1 LQNWYFW
8 AMDKIKFPDDYKYSD
23 DPEKDKE
30 IRNATT
36 LIRLITR
43 IIFIWFIK
51 EKGLIPEELF
61 SKELLKNIVKDFL
74 KGKQASNFYNA
85 ILQNLFFATLNQ
97 KMNERKFADD
107 KGFPANIKEYGIKNL
122 YRYADKFLIDKDK
135 VLELFKDIPFLNGG
149 LFDCLDFEDE
159 TGKVIY
165 IDGFS
170 RNENKS
176 AKIPDY
182 LFFQE
187 HEESIDL
194 SNYGLGKGK
203 PVRGLI
209 EILNSY
215 NFTIDENTPI
225 DQEIALDPELLGKV
239 FENLLASYNP
249 ETATTARKATGS
261 YYTPREIVD
270 YMVEASLLEY
280 LKTKHPGVDEEK
292 IKTLLSYSENVP
304 EFSKEEKQ
312 KIIESIADIKILD
325 PACGSGAFPMGIL
338 HRLVFI
344 LQKLDPDNKFWYEL
358 QYQKALKETE
368 EVFKESDKLL
378 REERLK
384 EINESFDEKINFP
397 DYARKLYLIENCIY
411 GVDIQPIAIQIS
423 KLRFFISLILDQKI
437 DRSKENFGI
446 RPLPNLE
453 TKFVAANTLIGLEKP
468 RQLTMRDPEI
478 EKKEK
483 EIKEVRHK
491 YFTAKTR
498 SEKLKF
504 QEKDKQLREEIAQLL
519 IKDGWGDTSAKR
531 IASLNLFDQN
541 ASADWFDPE
550 WMFGVTDGFDIVI
563 GNPPYIRQES
573 IKELKPLLQTQGYQV
588 FNATADI
595 YTYFY
600 EKGYQVLKYR
610 GLLCFITSNKWMR
623 ARYGENLR
631 KLLKEK
637 TRVIELI
644 DFSGYSVFEQTV
656 DTNIITLQKVKPQK
670 GNLISFLNVKSDIDN
685 VIDYIKNNKSTI
697 LQEKLSDN
705 TWTLAEDKVLA
716 IKEKIEKIGT
726 PLKEWDVKIYYGIKT
741 GYNEAFII
749 DTETRNR
756 ILDNCKTEEE
766 RKRTE
771 EIIKPILRGRDI
783 KRYYYK
789 WAGLW
794 LIKIESGWTN
804 EKRGK
809 EKPEEFFKKMFP
821 SVYQHLISYAN
832 KTNEGRRKGLLNRD
846 DQGDYWWELRDC
858 DYYPEFEKEKIVWQE
873 MTNEGSFAWDTN
885 KIYVNQT
892 CYIMTNANK
901 YILALLNSKIVH
913 FYFSQISYA
922 LGIGAFRWIKQ
933 FVERLPIPK
942 IPESEQQ
949 PFISLVDKML
959 ELNQRL
965 NQLGD
970 KITDERGRIEEEIR
984 KTDARIDEL
993 VYQIYNITPEERKI
1007 IEESLE

>member
-1 LQNWYFW
+1 
-8 AMDKIKFPDDYKYSD
+8 MDKIKFPDDYKYSD

-304 EFSKEEKQ
+304 EFSEEEKQ

-726 PLKEWDVKIYYGIKT
+726 PLKEWDVKIYFGIKT

-749 DTETRNR
+749 DGKKRDE
-756 ILDNCKTEEE
+756 ILNNCKTKEE

-783 KRYYYK
+783 EKWRYN

-794 LIKIESGWTN
+794 IIGTFPALNLDIDEYPALKEYLKSFGERLN
-804 EKRGK
+804 QDGK
-809 EKPEEFFKKMFP
+809 PGHRK
-821 SVYQHLISYAN
+821 
-832 KTNEGRRKGLLNRD
+832 KTNNKWFETQDNIA
-846 DQGDYWWELRDC
+846 
-858 DYYPEFEKEKIVWQE
+858 YYPEFEKEKIVWNRITDKIIFSYVDANYYILDSTF
-873 MTNEGSFAWDTN
+873 MITGGNLKFLIAILNSNLIAFWIKLSAATLGEGSYGA
-885 KIYVNQT
+885 KIYIENSPILKISENQ
-892 CYIMTNANK
+892 
-901 YILALLNSKIVH
+901 
-913 FYFSQISYA
+913 
-922 LGIGAFRWIKQ
+922 
-933 FVERLPIPK
+933 
-942 IPESEQQ
+942 QQ
-949 PFISLVDKML
+949 PFIDLVDKIL
-959 ELNQRL
+959 EITKDEDYPYNEDKKAQVRELEHQID
-965 NQLGD
+965 QLVYKLYGL
-970 KITDERGRIEEEIR
+970 TEEEI
-984 KTDARIDEL
+984 E
-993 VYQIYNITPEERKI
+993 I
-1007 IEESLE
+1007 IENETNVGT